1 MDEKRRRNERER
13 KVVMII
19 ILIDSV
25 VFDCIFPNVV
35 VVVVLVNY
43 AGVRRQKNAHVVC
56 RASLSAIES
65 ARDLRLK
72 KQAQALLS
80 IVIIVRS

>member
-1 MDEKRRRNERER
+1 MDEKRRRGERER

-35 VVVVLVNY
+35 VVVSVVLVNC
-43 AGVRRQKNAHVVC
+43 AA
-56 RASLSAIES
+56 
-65 ARDLRLK
+65 
-72 KQAQALLS
+72 
-80 IVIIVRS
+80 

>member
-1 MDEKRRRNERER
+1 MDEKRRRGERER

-35 VVVVLVNY
+35 VSVSVVLI
-43 AGVRRQKNAHVVC
+43 ARRETSKKC
-56 RASLSAIES
+56 SRSLP
-65 ARDLRLK
+65 R
-72 KQAQALLS
+72 
-80 IVIIVRS
+80 IIVSYRKRARFAAKKTSASFTKYCYNC

>member
-1 MDEKRRRNERER
+1 MDEKRRRGERER

-35 VVVVLVNY
+35 VIVSVVLVHC
-43 AGVRRQKNAHVVC
+43 AA
-56 RASLSAIES
+56 
-65 ARDLRLK
+65 
-72 KQAQALLS
+72 
-80 IVIIVRS
+80 

>member
-1 MDEKRRRNERER
+1 MDEKRRRGERER

-35 VVVVLVNY
+35 VVVVLVNC
-43 AGVRRQKNAHVVC
+43 AA
-56 RASLSAIES
+56 
-65 ARDLRLK
+65 
-72 KQAQALLS
+72 
-80 IVIIVRS
+80 